1 MEPLLLSVGCD
12 ETHIPGDLAA
22 KLLEY
27 WYRYTKGWLLVG
39 RFVHP
44 CVPCVLQV
52 TQTVPAPPVTFYRYH
67 VSRVCPGSPGVFL
80 PVVRV
85 VSAEAAEDFRSF
97 GRGRGKGSGG
107 GEGRGGKGS
116 GGKGLS
122 KGRGGKGRRGNGR
135 GKGCAIGLP

>member
-1 MEPLLLSVGCD
+1 MER
-12 ETHIPGDLAA
+12 EF
-22 KLLEY
+22 Y
-27 WYRYTKGWLLVG
+27 
-39 RFVHP
+39 
-44 CVPCVLQV
+44 
-52 TQTVPAPPVTFYRYH
+52 TVPVKAPGAGEHRTKLRQRAGAVCST
-67 VSRVCPGSPGVFL
+67 SRPGIRRT
-80 PVVRV
+80 VRV

-135 GKGCAIGLP
+135 GKGCASGLP